1 MTTVRFK
8 LDPNNPPTLTPEQ
21 RARLDAMTPQE
32 IEQNAVDDPDNPP
45 LTDEELARG
54 RAARFIRQARENT
67 GLSQAKFAERYRI
80 NKRRLQDLEQGRAMP
95 DSAFLAY
102 IAVIRR
108 DPALVENAIREA
120 GPALVDAM
128 DAA

>member
-8 LDPNNPPTLTPEQ
+8 LNPNKPAKLTPEQ
-21 RARLDAMTPQE
+21 RARLDAMTSRE
-32 IEQNAVDDPDNPP
+32 IEQNAIDDRDNPP
-45 LTDEELARG
+45 STDEELARG
-54 RAARFIRQARENT
+54 RAARFIRQTRENT

-80 NKRRLQDLEQGRAMP
+80 NKRRLQDLEQGRTMP

-108 DPALVENAIREA
+108 NHTLVENAIREA
-120 GPALVDAM
+120 EPALGGAM